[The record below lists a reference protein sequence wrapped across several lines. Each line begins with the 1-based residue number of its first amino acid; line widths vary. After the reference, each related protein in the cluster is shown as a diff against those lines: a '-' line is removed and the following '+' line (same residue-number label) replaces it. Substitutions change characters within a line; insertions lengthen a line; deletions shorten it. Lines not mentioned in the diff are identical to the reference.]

1 MGQLAKNSRSGW
13 PKARHARASRPFSAA
28 QCRSV
33 ATQTSSWVANL
44 LGACVALAKLRSF
57 WGVRASRHAL
67 GPATVPSIAF
77 RVWFYA
83 CRCRTMDAPSS
94 RCDAPADREPSPHTP
109 TLLSTQPVRA
119 RYHPG
124 LQAVSRVP
132 VSAADGHRVRVR
144 LARSRTHAGFPF
156 RPAASTHETNRFGF
170 RHASWT
176 TGHVAQ

>member
-1 MGQLAKNSRSGW
+1 MSVAWNRLSRRAPSCGSWCIFRSEKVMGQLAKNSRSGW

-94 RCDAPADREPSPHTP
+94 RCDAPAHREPSPHTP

-132 VSAADGHRVRVR
+132 VSAADGHRAFACV
-144 LARSRTHAGFPF
+144 
-156 RPAASTHETNRFGF
+156 
-170 RHASWT
+170 
-176 TGHVAQ
+176 